1 MCPGYQVYLSD
12 AQNFVL
18 NQKFAEAVKSGEYK
32 SEDIRDWIR
41 DQLLEKLGIVEGK
54 QAEGQERK

>member
-1 MCPGYQVYLSD
+1 MPGYQVYLSD
-12 AQNFVL
+12 AQNFAL
-18 NQKFAEAVKSGEYK
+18 SQKFAEEVKAGRYH

-54 QAEGQERK
+54 QVNGQKDK